1 MTKSYP
7 SDLTSEQW
15 ELLSTLMPQE
25 NPASRPRCVD
35 LRAVM
40 NAIFYILCA
49 GCAWRMLPHDF
60 PNWQTVYYYF
70 RKWRLDGTWEKMNHK
85 LQQWVRVCEDRE
97 PNPSAAIIDCQSIES
112 GTMVSQDVGF
122 DSGKLVKG
130 RKRHFLV
137 DTLGL
142 VLMVVVTSA
151 SESDQAGARK
161 LFAKASKQISERL
174 TRLVCIWVDAGYQG
188 EGFMKWVMDTYR
200 WILEV
205 VRRPTGAKGFVLL
218 PRRWVVERSFGWFNW
233 CRRLSKDYEILPQT
247 HETFVQVAMIRLMLK
262 RLA

>member
-1 MTKSYP
+1 M
-7 SDLTSEQW
+7 EQW
-15 ELLSTLMPQE
+15 YPKLL
-25 NPASRPRCVD
+25 
-35 LRAVM
+35 
-40 NAIFYILCA
+40 
-49 GCAWRMLPHDF
+49 
-60 PNWQTVYYYF
+60 
-70 RKWRLDGTWEKMNHK
+70 
-85 LQQWVRVCEDRE
+85 
-97 PNPSAAIIDCQSIES
+97 
-112 GTMVSQDVGF
+112 VGF

-130 RKRHFLV
+130 RKRHLLV

-151 SESDQAGARK
+151 YESDKAGARK
-161 LFAKASKQISERL
+161 LFTQAKNRISASL

-205 VRRPTGAKGFVLL
+205 VRRPTDAKGFVLL

-247 HETFVQVAMIRLMLK
+247 HETFVQIAMIRLMLR

>member
-1 MTKSYP
+1 
-7 SDLTSEQW
+7 
-15 ELLSTLMPQE
+15 
-25 NPASRPRCVD
+25 
-35 LRAVM
+35 
-40 NAIFYILCA
+40 
-49 GCAWRMLPHDF
+49 
-60 PNWQTVYYYF
+60 
-70 RKWRLDGTWEKMNHK
+70 MNHK
-85 LQQWVRVCEDRE
+85 LQQWVRVLEERE
-97 PNPSAAIIDCQSIES
+97 PNPTAATVDCQSVEN
-112 GTMVSQDVGF
+112 GTMVSQAVGF

-151 SESDQAGARK
+151 YESDQAGARK
-161 LFAKASKQISERL
+161 LFTQAKNRISARL

-205 VRRPTGAKGFVLL
+205 VRRPVDAKGFVLL
-218 PRRWVVERSFGWFNW
+218 PKRWVVERSFGWFNW
-233 CRRLSKDYEILPQT
+233 CRRLSPDYEILPQT
-247 HETFVQVAMIRLMLK
+247 HETFVQIAMIRLMLR

>member
-1 MTKSYP
+1 M
-7 SDLTSEQW
+7 
-15 ELLSTLMPQE
+15 
-25 NPASRPRCVD
+25 
-35 LRAVM
+35 
-40 NAIFYILCA
+40 
-49 GCAWRMLPHDF
+49 
-60 PNWQTVYYYF
+60 
-70 RKWRLDGTWEKMNHK
+70 DGTWESMNHK
-85 LQQWVRVCEDRE
+85 LQQWVRVLEDRE
-97 PNPSAAIIDCQSIES
+97 PNPSAAIVDCQSVEN
-112 GTMVSQDVGF
+112 GTMVSQAVGF
-122 DSGKLVKG
+122 DSGKLLKG
-130 RKRHFLV
+130 RKRHLLV

-151 SESDQAGARK
+151 YESDKAGARK
-161 LFAKASKQISERL
+161 LFTQAKNRISASL

-205 VRRPTGAKGFVLL
+205 VRRPTDAKGFVLL

-247 HETFVQVAMIRLMLK
+247 HETFVQIAMIRLMLR